1 MALRWAV
8 MQDAP
13 ASVGDKPPKDDAPRR
28 GSDAAFLGGGGVWLL
43 LTLSLFFLP
52 RVPEAAREI
61 LVQAVLSTSGTAG
74 VLVLGA
80 LAATAAAAAIVRE
93 IGHARIV
100 AAAGLVRSL
109 GPTSVLAALALT
121 LPPLGSIGLFLT
133 MGVTGPWLREHELG
147 LLIYVAA
154 FATLAGLALLPTYAQ
169 AALGGFAFG
178 VMFGVPA
185 ALLGFAGAALIG
197 YELARRFSG
206 DRAERVIAQNPK
218 WKAVRDGLL
227 GQSREGGPQAN
238 RGWVRTAGIVALLR
252 LPPNSPF
259 ALTNLV
265 MASVKVPRLPFAVG
279 TVLGMAPRTTL
290 AVVIGAGV
298 NQLTRDDLDQAVPT
312 WVVWVGM
319 AVTLAVVVLVGVIAS
334 RAVKKMTRAG
344 GEAADTISS

>member
-1 MALRWAV
+1 MEE
-8 MQDAP
+8 AP
-13 ASVGDKPPKDDAPRR
+13 GQGASESPETQAPRR
-28 GSDAAFLGGGGVWLL
+28 GSDAAFLMGGGLWLAL
-43 LTLSLFFLP
+43 MLSLFFLP
-52 RVPEAAREI
+52 RVPGMVREI
-61 LVQAVLSTSGTAG
+61 LIQAVLSVSGSLG
-74 VLVLGA
+74 VLAIGGA
-80 LAATAAAAAIVRE
+80 GAAVAAWAIVRE
-93 IGHARIV
+93 VGHARIMAGV
-100 AAAGLVRSL
+100 AVVRSL

-133 MGVTGPWLREHELG
+133 MGITGPWLRENELG

-178 VMFGVPA
+178 VVFGVPA

-206 DRAERVIAQNPK
+206 DRAERVIAQHPK

-227 GQSREGGPQAN
+227 GRAREGGPHSNQ
-238 RGWVRTAGIVALLR
+238 GWVRTAGIVALLR

-312 WVVWVGM
+312 WVVWVGI
-319 AVTLAVVVLVGVIAS
+319 AVTLAVVLLVGVIAS
-334 RAVKKMTRAG
+334 RAVKKMAAAG
-344 GEAADTISS
+344 TKAADTISA